1 MKVHALFF
9 LLAAPVALC
18 QTPDL
23 ITVLQSD
30 PDTKG
35 FGDLLDQYPDL
46 VTSLNTTKQYTVF
59 APSNDAVAAFR
70 ANLNSSGA
78 IIGRSNRLDR
88 RTISSFAASIALLF
102 TDRSNQANFNTQPTD
117 LFTNLTDP
125 AYINVSPAANSAT
138 LTQSSSSTSSSASST
153 STSTSI
159 QSTSSSVSSTS
170 SSVQPTTSS
179 ATSTASSAQS
189 TLTTASTVQS
199 PASTS
204 SSSPP
209 PPPAPSP
216 NAGLAGIP
224 KMKTINSKLV
234 SKSHSRRQSSNSTI
248 SVYSGFGDI
257 ASVSLSETPY
267 SGGAIRTV
275 DSFFTLFGD
284 LPTTLAQTNGTAF
297 SAALSQANTL
307 SSLSNTARITVF
319 VPNDAALKGHTLDAN
334 ALKRY
339 ILFDTLA
346 TTTTLATA
354 NLTSSAGENVNA
366 TILPNGT
373 YSVNGLN
380 IVGEN
385 TLIKNGVIHYIDGL
399 FPTPTYTGAAP
410 MVKTS
415 VLPATAVAIAIL
427 VSYMGMAGF

>member
-1 MKVHALFF
+1 MKVQTLFF

-18 QTPDL
+18 QTPNL

-35 FGDLLDQYPDL
+35 FGDLLDEYPDL
-46 VTSLNTTKQYTVF
+46 VTSLSTTKQYTVF
-59 APSNDAVAAFR
+59 APTNDAVAAFR

-102 TDRSNQANFNTQPTD
+102 TDRSNQANLNTQPTD

-138 LTQSSSSTSSSASST
+138 LTQSSSSTSTSSSAS

-159 QSTSSSVSSTS
+159 QSTSSPVSSTS

-179 ATSTASSAQS
+179 ATSTASSTQS

-209 PPPAPSP
+209 PPPAPP
-216 NAGLAGIP
+216 NAGLAGTP
-224 KMKTINSKLV
+224 PMKTIQSRFV
-234 SKSHSRRQSSNSTI
+234 SKSHSRRQSTNSTI
-248 SVYSGFGDI
+248 SIYSGFGDI

-275 DSFFTLFGD
+275 D
-284 LPTTLAQTNGTAF
+284 
-297 SAALSQANTL
+297 
-307 SSLSNTARITVF
+307 
-319 VPNDAALKGHTLDAN
+319 
-334 ALKRY
+334 RY
-339 ILFDTLA
+339 L
-346 TTTTLATA
+346 
-354 NLTSSAGENVNA
+354 G
-366 TILPNGT
+366 
-373 YSVNGLN
+373 
-380 IVGEN
+380 
-385 TLIKNGVIHYIDGL
+385 
-399 FPTPTYTGAAP
+399 
-410 MVKTS
+410 
-415 VLPATAVAIAIL
+415 
-427 VSYMGMAGF
+427 